1 MTGLCCLNRRR
12 FITGSAA
19 LAAMPSASLSSP
31 QTMTMAIPDWVGLA
45 FDHGAGPEG
54 LWIDIGTE
62 VSSSIQKKGGPLIL
76 VERRPAAA
84 IYGDLAVGRTQLAML
99 PLGAGAPPPG
109 STGAVRRVARVHGE
123 FGYVAVTRRG
133 RRVRALTDFVGS
145 SIGVPSGSCCFPG
158 LSDDPTIVKTQMES
172 EAAPLM
178 TLHGRIDASVVL
190 DLDFGHYIDT
200 HGFDPAEFRV
210 ARMYD
215 PLNAWVFAHDGIP
228 QEVDGLIREVVQRLQ
243 GQGLVRDLLDKYR
256 RSAPPIGELPDIR

>member
-1 MTGLCCLNRRR
+1 
-12 FITGSAA
+12 
-19 LAAMPSASLSSP
+19 
-31 QTMTMAIPDWVGLA
+31 MTMAIPDWVGLA

-54 LWIDIGTE
+54 LWFDIGSEIAAE
-62 VSSSIQKKGGPLIL
+62 VRQNGGPLIL
-76 VERRPAAA
+76 VERRPAAE

-109 STGAVRRVARVHGE
+109 GAAEVRRIARLHGD

-145 SIGVPSGSCCFPG
+145 TVGVPRGSCCFPG
-158 LSDDPTIVKTQMES
+158 LSDDPTIVKTPLES

-215 PLNAWVFAHDGIP
+215 PLEGWVFAHGGIDA
-228 QEVDGLIREVVQRLQ
+228 EVDGVLRDAVRK
-243 GQGLVRDLLDKYR
+243 LVGNGFVGDLLTQYR
-256 RSAPPIGELPDIR
+256 RSAPPIGEAPDIR

>member
-1 MTGLCCLNRRR
+1 VALGL
-12 FITGSAA
+12 AA
-19 LAAMPSASLSSP
+19 LAATPKAASSA

-62 VSSSIQKKGGPLIL
+62 ISAAVQRSGGPLIL
-76 VERRPAAA
+76 VERREAGQ

-109 STGAVRRVARVHGE
+109 STGAVRRVAKLHSD

-133 RRVRALTDFVGS
+133 RRVRQLSDFVGYS
-145 SIGVPSGSCCFPG
+145 VGVPRGSCCFPG
-158 LSDDPTIVKTQMES
+158 LSDDPTIVKTPLES

-200 HGFDPAEFRV
+200 HGFDPQEFRI

-215 PLNAWVFAHDGIP
+215 PLDAWVFAHGGIG
-228 QEVDGLIREVVQRLQ
+228 EDVDKLLREVVAGLQ
-243 GQGLVRDLLDKYR
+243 KRDVIRPLLEHYR
-256 RSAPPIGELPDIR
+256 RSAPPIGENPDIR

>member
-1 MTGLCCLNRRR
+1 
-12 FITGSAA
+12 
-19 LAAMPSASLSSP
+19 
-31 QTMTMAIPDWVGLA
+31 MTMAIPDWVGLA

-54 LWIDIGTE
+54 LWVDIGTE
-62 VSSSIQKKGGPLIL
+62 LSAAIQRSGGPLIL
-76 VERRPAAA
+76 VDRRPAAQ

-109 STGAVRRVARVHGE
+109 STGAVRRIARVHGE

-133 RRVRALTDFVGS
+133 RRIRALTDFVGS
-145 SIGVPSGSCCFPG
+145 SVGVPNGSCCFPG
-158 LSDDPTIVKTQMES
+158 LSDDPTIVKTPLES

-200 HGFDPAEFRV
+200 HGFDPQEIRV

-215 PLNAWVFAHDGIP
+215 PLDAWVFAHDGIDP
-228 QEVDGLIREVVQRLQ
+228 AVDGLIRDKIEMLIRQDVIRP
-243 GQGLVRDLLDKYR
+243 LLEKYR
-256 RSAPPIGELPDIR
+256 KSAPPIGDRPDIR